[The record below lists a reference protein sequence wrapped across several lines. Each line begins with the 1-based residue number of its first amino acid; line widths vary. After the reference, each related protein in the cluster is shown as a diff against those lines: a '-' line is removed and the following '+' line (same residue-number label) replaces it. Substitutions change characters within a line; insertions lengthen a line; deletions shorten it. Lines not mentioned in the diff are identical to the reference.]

1 MIHKRGRSGGP
12 VFFLAKNPGLWHNGQ
27 ERKVRPVTS
36 LTKRAIRASFLKLLN
51 ERPLNKI
58 TVKDI
63 VEDCGINRNS
73 FYYHFQDIPSLLG
86 EIIVERT
93 NDLMAQY
100 PTVDKIEEAFRTV
113 VDYAQKNR
121 RAIMHV
127 YNSVSRDTF
136 EASVM
141 KLCAYMT
148 EQYLKS
154 AYPDVCISP
163 EDREVLHRFI
173 KCQLFGLGID
183 WMLGGMKQDVGEKMG
198 RILELYRGVAE
209 LILENS
215 RASGKKA

>member
-1 MIHKRGRSGGP
+1 MANFTKQAIKAA
-12 VFFLAKNPGLWHNGQ
+12 FL
-27 ERKVRPVTS
+27 E
-36 LTKRAIRASFLKLLN
+36 LLD
-51 ERPLNKI
+51 EKPLNKI
-58 TVKDI
+58 SVRDI
-63 VEDCGINRNS
+63 VERCGINRNS

-86 EIIVERT
+86 EIIIERT

-100 PTVDKIEEAFRTV
+100 PTIDRIEEAFRAV

-136 EASVM
+136 ESSVM

-154 AYPDVCISP
+154 AYPDACISP

-173 KCQLFGLGID
+173 KCQLFGLCID
-183 WMLGGMKQDVGEKMG
+183 WMLGGMKQDVGEQMA
-198 RILELYRGVAE
+198 RVLELYRGVAE
-209 LILENS
+209 LILENC

>member
-1 MIHKRGRSGGP
+1 MANFTKQAIKAA
-12 VFFLAKNPGLWHNGQ
+12 FL
-27 ERKVRPVTS
+27 E
-36 LTKRAIRASFLKLLN
+36 LLD
-51 ERPLNKI
+51 EKPLNKI
-58 TVKDI
+58 SVRDI
-63 VEDCGINRNS
+63 VERCGINRNS

-93 NDLMAQY
+93 NELMAQY

-141 KLCAYMT
+141 KFCAYMT

-163 EDREVLHRFI
+163 EDRAVLHRFI
-173 KCQLFGLGID
+173 KCQLFGLCVD
-183 WMLGGMKQDVGEKMG
+183 WMLGGMKQDVGEQMA
-198 RILELYRGVAE
+198 RVLELYRGVAE

>member
-1 MIHKRGRSGGP
+1 MANFTKQAIKAA
-12 VFFLAKNPGLWHNGQ
+12 FL
-27 ERKVRPVTS
+27 E
-36 LTKRAIRASFLKLLN
+36 LLD
-51 ERPLNKI
+51 EKPLNKI
-58 TVKDI
+58 SVRDI
-63 VEDCGINRNS
+63 VERCGINRNS

-100 PTVDKIEEAFRTV
+100 PTVDKIEEAFRAV

-136 EASVM
+136 ESSVM

-148 EQYLKS
+148 EQYLKL
-154 AYPDVCISP
+154 AYPDACISP

-183 WMLGGMKQDVGEKMG
+183 WMLGGMKQDVGEQMA
-198 RILELYRGVAE
+198 RVLELYRGVAE